1 MFEDKTSDFDN
12 DSGAKTLNGFRQQAL
27 DIASGI
33 LKAVKRA
40 FDMFTNAVEQSVK
53 FGWILQRLVG
63 TFGGPD
69 AVASVL
75 VNVGLPG
82 VTDKAF
88 VTKDVAVPDMLRNN
102 LSRFALVSIGSHQVI
117 HDWQAIQRGQHN
129 QFIAIIAEIA
139 GRTVPI
145 TSTPGKGA
153 VRLAPLITQRRNR
166 LGIQQQAFGVND
178 PKLAQPLPAQH
189 FYKMP
194 QTPCSP
200 IILALI
206 HQFRT

>member
-69 AVASVL
+69 AVACVL
-75 VNVGLPG
+75 ANVGLPIG
-82 VTDKAF
+82 TDKAF
-88 VTKDVAVPDMLRNN
+88 INKEVAVPK
-102 LSRFALVSIGSHQVI
+102 
-117 HDWQAIQRGQHN
+117 
-129 QFIAIIAEIA
+129 
-139 GRTVPI
+139 T
-145 TSTPGKGA
+145 TSASSPSSVKSATKSYTTCKPS
-153 VRLAPLITQRRNR
+153 
-166 LGIQQQAFGVND
+166 
-178 PKLAQPLPAQH
+178 KLANKTNL
-189 FYKMP
+189 
-194 QTPCSP
+194 
-200 IILALI
+200 
-206 HQFRT
+206 